1 MSGWTAQDLPD
12 LSGRTFVV
20 TGANSGIGLS
30 TATGLAGHGA
40 HVVLACRNVAK
51 AEQVR
56 SSIVGSSEVRELDLA
71 DLGSVRRFADGLGS
85 VDVLINNA
93 GIMAVPRARTADGF
107 EAQFGTNHLGH
118 FALTGLLLP
127 RITDRVVTLS
137 SLLHRNG
144 RIDLDDPNWERR
156 RYRRWAAYGQSKL
169 ANLVFA
175 YELARRLSAQDSP
188 VRSLAAHPGITAT
201 GLQSHTG
208 SWLQSAVLWVG
219 NAALAQSAG
228 MGALPTLYAAT
239 QDLPSSTYVGP
250 GGFNE
255 LRGYPGA
262 VGSSRAARD
271 ERTGTQLWSLSEELT
286 GVRYL
291 D

>member
-1 MSGWTAQDLPD
+1 MSGWTAHDLPD
-12 LSGRTFVV
+12 LAGRTYVV
-20 TGANSGIGLS
+20 TGANSGLGLT
-30 TATGLAGHGA
+30 TATELAAHGA
-40 HVVLACRNVAK
+40 HVVLACRNVDK
-51 AEQVR
+51 AEAVR
-56 SSIVGSSEVRELDLA
+56 AAIPGSTEVRELDLA
-71 DLGSVRRFADGLGS
+71 DLASIHRFAERTDA

-93 GIMAVPRARTADGF
+93 GIMALPRARTVDGF

-127 RITDRVVTLS
+127 KITDRVVTLS

-144 RIDLDDPNWERR
+144 RIDLDDPNWDRR

-169 ANLVFA
+169 ANLLFA
-175 YELARRLSAQDSP
+175 HELSRRLVASGSP
-188 VRSLAAHPGITAT
+188 VRSLAAHPGLTAT
-201 GLQSHTG
+201 ELQSHTG
-208 SWLQSAVLWVG
+208 SRVQGAVLWLG
-219 NAALAQSAG
+219 NAMLAQSAS
-228 MGALPTLYAAT
+228 MGALPSLYAAT
-239 QDLPSSTYVGP
+239 QDLPGSTYVGP

-255 LRGYPGA
+255 MRGYPTA

-271 ERTGTQLWSLSEELT
+271 EHTGAQLWSLSEELT